1 MNRPR
6 FGVSRDE
13 PENRLRPGGSA
24 AGRCLWHAETIGGS
38 QDTSSFAAL
47 LERVA
52 SSDPVPGA
60 GPAAAWTCAL
70 AAALVEMVCAVM
82 ARREGDED
90 AASAGRGERA
100 AAIRAAALVLAERD
114 MDAYREVLAVRSSGE
129 VSLRRAALA
138 AAADPPL
145 EIARAGAELTAL
157 AAEAYACARGG
168 VRGEAA
174 TAAVLAE
181 AATRAAAAI
190 VIFNLAGDPGDPRR
204 AEAGELAAATAAQRA
219 RVEVR

>member
-1 MNRPR
+1 
-6 FGVSRDE
+6 VSRDE

-24 AGRCLWHAETIGGS
+24 GGRSLWHAATIGGS
-38 QDTSSFAAL
+38 QETSSFAEL

-70 AAALVEMVCAVM
+70 AAALVEMVSSVM

-90 AASAGRGERA
+90 AERAQRAERA
-100 AAIRAAALVLAERD
+100 AAIRAAVLALAQRD
-114 MDAYREVLAVRSSGE
+114 MDAYREVLAVRSSGDA
-129 VSLRRAALA
+129 SLRRAALA
-138 AAADPPL
+138 AAAEPPL

-157 AAEAYACARGG
+157 AAEAHAGARGG
-168 VRGEAA
+168 VRGDAA
-174 TAAVLAE
+174 TAVVLAE

-190 VIFNLAGDPGDPRR
+190 VTFNLAGDPGDPRR
-204 AEAGELAAATAAQRA
+204 AEAGTLAAASAAQRV
-219 RVEVR
+219 RVEGG

>member
-1 MNRPR
+1 
-6 FGVSRDE
+6 VSRDGAE
-13 PENRLRPGGSA
+13 SRLSGGGA
-24 AGRCLWHAETIGGS
+24 AGGRPLCHAESIGGW

-52 SSDPVPGA
+52 SSDPIPGA

-90 AASAGRGERA
+90 TARTDRGERA
-100 AAIRAAALVLAERD
+100 AAIRAAALALAGRD
-114 MDAYREVLAVRSSGE
+114 MDAYREVLAVRSSGDA
-129 VSLRRAALA
+129 SLRRAALA

-145 EIARAGAELTAL
+145 AIAQAAAELTAL
-157 AAEAYACARGG
+157 AAEAFDGARGG

-174 TAAVLAE
+174 CAALLAE

-190 VIFNLAGDPGDPRR
+190 VSFNLAGDPGDPRR
-204 AEAGELAAATAAQRA
+204 AQAAELTLAAAAQRA
-219 RVEVR
+219 RVEAG